1 MSGRASKSDG
11 KGAAEEPEPEPDDA
25 GPPSSTASYDP
36 TVFQRPHP
44 ADRGGGDGKLRKEG
58 GGKAKAQG
66 ESSDKE
72 TGKNGKRKGG
82 LSLDRCGWC
91 DTEGANKTCTQCR
104 SVVYCSPACQKVSV
118 LAGLP

>member
-11 KGAAEEPEPEPDDA
+11 KGAAEEPELPLDDA
-25 GPPSSTASYDP
+25 GPSSSAASYDP
-36 TVFQRPHP
+36 SVFQRPHP
-44 ADRGGGDGKLRKEG
+44 ADRGGGDGKPRKGG

-72 TGKNGKRKGG
+72 KSKGTGKGKGA

-104 SVVYCSPACQKVSV
+104 SVVYCSPACQKVS
-118 LAGLP
+118 AW